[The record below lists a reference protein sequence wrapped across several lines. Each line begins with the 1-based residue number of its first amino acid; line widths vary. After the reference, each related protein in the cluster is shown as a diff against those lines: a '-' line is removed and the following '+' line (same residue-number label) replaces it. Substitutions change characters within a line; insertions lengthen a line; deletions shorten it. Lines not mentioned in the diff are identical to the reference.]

1 MSALADVYR
10 QAVVA
15 PISDAA
21 LDLHEGI
28 RTPPHVDP
36 VRSGC
41 GRWPEVMRL
50 VNKSTGE
57 LVRGRC
63 RSTNLC
69 VYCAK
74 LFAVETSELLALDAV
89 EDAPAIYSVLTA
101 REHLTRSDCT
111 SHLRHCRRVLRRT
124 WPQVR
129 WATTVEFQ
137 RRGALHLN
145 LLVKG
150 VPVAALEVF
159 HSDLAH
165 AWCDRVDA
173 EPPAQWS
180 DAIADGVGVVRYIS
194 LHFMKSSQAPVIG
207 WKGHRFSCMRDYLVR
222 PAAVMRVEAR
232 RSLAVKRAIYRGLP
246 AEVAELEVAAA
257 ELVEWELVNY
267 RPSTLLADLVA
278 ERQADSGWGSLQDLR
293 RGVSWPRLA
302 HGPT

>member
-1 MSALADVYR
+1 MDLLTATGS
-10 QAVVA
+10 QGA
-15 PISDAA
+15 P

-28 RTPPHVDP
+28 RTGHDLDP
-36 VRSGC
+36 VRAGC

-69 VYCAK
+69 AYCAK
-74 LFAVETSELLALDAV
+74 LFAVETSEMLALDAV
-89 EDAPAIYSVLTA
+89 EDAPSIYSVLTA

-111 SHLRHCRRVLRRT
+111 THLRHCRRVLRRS
-124 WPQVR
+124 WPSVR

-145 LLVKG
+145 VMTKG
-150 VPVAALEVF
+150 VPVVELDVF
-159 HSDLAH
+159 HSDLSH
-165 AWCDRVDA
+165 TWCSRVDA
-173 EPPAQWS
+173 EVPAQWS
-180 DAIADGVGVVRYIS
+180 DAIADAEGVVRYIS

-232 RSLAVKRAIYRGLP
+232 RALAVKRAIYRGLP
-246 AEVAELEVAAA
+246 AEVAALEVAAA
-257 ELVEWELVNY
+257 ELVEWDLVNY
-267 RPSTLLADLVA
+267 RPSMLLADFVA
-278 ERQADSGWGSLQDLR
+278 ERQAVKLDG
-293 RGVSWPRLA
+293 
-302 HGPT
+302 